1 MHRLRRVIRRLV
13 REVELNIEK
22 EKVDGWLVERMPGYV
37 SVDDGDQIFI
47 EVDDRGMFVHIG
59 DKSVFVPASVAGNLE
74 QRWI

>member
-59 DKSVFVPASVAGNLE
+59 DKSVFVPAAVAGNLE